1 MLKILEDTYL
11 NFYITMYFVYITMQ
25 CTWLNMLTIH
35 LLKYNRSIQEI
46 LPKRITV
53 LVSVFHGVKVFL
65 LRTYKL
71 SISGSL
77 CLVSGPSF
85 CPDLSVL
92 VGKICYKGWTW
103 VQITLW
109 HCCLSEKMGKHLP
122 IYRESY
128 FIYCLGFIPWIS
140 ISPSKT
146 HSSLAFK
153 LAHCK

>member
-11 NFYITMYFVYITMQ
+11 NFYITMQ

-92 VGKICYKGWTW
+92 VGKICYKG
-103 VQITLW
+103 
-109 HCCLSEKMGKHLP
+109 
-122 IYRESY
+122 
-128 FIYCLGFIPWIS
+128 
-140 ISPSKT
+140 
-146 HSSLAFK
+146 
-153 LAHCK
+153 